1 MVAEVMAVVGD
12 VEALAVVMPDS
23 LAATP
28 VASAVMWVMVLSAV
42 GTFPVAR
49 TVSQPY
55 TATQV
60 LVAGSIL
67 LRELS
72 LAVLSCTMASTVD
85 RKSTRLNSSHVRI
98 SY

>member
-1 MVAEVMAVVGD
+1 VVGD

-60 LVAGSIL
+60 LVRAQSFCASF
-67 LRELS
+67 LS
-72 LAVLSCTMASTVD
+72 RSFPARWLP
-85 RKSTRLNSSHVRI
+85 R
-98 SY
+98 